1 MKRYLITVP
10 FFAVCCVVW
19 TAGCASTPHTPT
31 GYEREERGILGGLS
45 KLFRIGR
52 KDERMAMASQP
63 VEPVVDP
70 MQEQAAPV
78 VVQDD
83 PDDVAVVH
91 GPVILTEYGVPQ
103 CIREKEISREE
114 LERRLSLQTKA
125 DIAGATD
132 EELGVLGTLVLRIK
146 MVPQAGENG
155 ASFLGDMYPFLQ
167 VPVDAEE
174 CIRVLNRTRTD

>member
-1 MKRYLITVP
+1 MVP
-10 FFAVCCVVW
+10 FFAVCCVIW
-19 TAGCASTPHTPT
+19 TAGCASTPHTSNT

-52 KDERMAMASQP
+52 KDERAAMVLQP
-63 VEPVVDP
+63 DESVVDP
-70 MQEQAAPV
+70 VQEQI
-78 VVQDD
+78 D
-83 PDDVAVVH
+83 PAVPDNSDGVEVIH

-114 LERRLSLQTKA
+114 LERRLSLQSKA
-125 DIAGATD
+125 DTAGATD
-132 EELGVLGTLVLRIK
+132 EELGVLGTLVLRIR
-146 MVPQAGENG
+146 MVPQSGENG

-174 CIRVLNRTRTD
+174 CVRVLNRTRTD